1 MLKRKNA
8 SFAFLF
14 VLFITFGRASAADLF
29 EAIRNGDAA
38 AVRAGAQ
45 DPAVRERR
53 GLAGATPLLYAAAFG
68 NAESVRTL
76 TEAGA
81 ALDARTDLG
90 ATALIWAAGDAAK
103 TRILVEAGAEVNVRS
118 NTGKTP
124 LLLAAARAGSVETV
138 RLLLDKGAD
147 VKAADEMGGTALLAA
162 ALMGEDETVRLLLD
176 RGADPNQADKAGM
189 TPLQNAAA
197 NQNRAM
203 MRMLLAKGA
212 RVNDANVFGGQVKH
226 GEVAL
231 KGLTPLM
238 LAAPHGSPSTLRVL
252 LDAGAEINGRDSRGM
267 TPLLLA
273 AASSRQDRRTIKLLL
288 ERGADPKAVSM
299 AGETARDWAAKY
311 GDPGVM
317 ALLEAAGAERKA
329 QVVAAPTAVR
339 MRETRDAVIAALGR
353 VQASEAEFFRES
365 GCVACHHQGMAQI
378 ATASARRAG
387 VEHDEAAVQA
397 SVGATVALFGAY
409 APMLLDRNDL
419 PGTPDTPT
427 FALFALALQEREADF
442 ATDALFANIAA
453 QQRADGSW
461 KLVGFSRAPLEESH
475 FGRTAQAVRAL
486 TRYAPPARQAEMRQR
501 RAAALAWLT
510 RAKPRTTDD
519 YAWRLAGL
527 DWAGASSS
535 VLAQAARELRAMQ
548 RADGGWG
555 PSKTMASDAYT
566 TGLALWAL
574 HESIGMAPN
583 TPAYRPGV
591 RYLLRTQRPDGTWFV
606 ASRAVKFQPYFES
619 GFPYGPDQ
627 WVSISATAWAAAALA
642 PAAEP
647 AAASD

>member
-29 EAIRNGDAA
+29 EAIRNGDVP
-38 AVRAGAQ
+38 AVRAEAK
-45 DPAVRERR
+45 DPAARERR
-53 GLAGATPLLYAAAFG
+53 GPGGATPLLYAAAFG
-68 NAESVRTL
+68 NAESVQAL

-81 ALDARTDLG
+81 TLDARTDLG

-103 TRILVEAGAEVNVRS
+103 TRILVEAGADVNARS

-124 LLLAAARAGSVETV
+124 LQLAAARAGSAETV

-176 RGADPNQADKAGM
+176 RGADPNQADKGGM
-189 TPLQNAAA
+189 TPLQHAAA
-197 NQNRAM
+197 NQDRAM

-212 RVNDANVFGGQVKH
+212 RVNDANTFGGQVKH
-226 GEVAL
+226 GEIAL

-238 LAAPHGSPSTLRVL
+238 LAAPHGSPSALRVL

-267 TPLLLA
+267 TPLMLA

-299 AGETARDWAAKY
+299 AGETALDWAAKY

-317 ALLEAAGAERKA
+317 ASLEAAGAERKA
-329 QVVAAPTAVR
+329 QAVAAPTAVR
-339 MRETRDAVIAALGR
+339 MRDAREAVIAALGR
-353 VQASEAEFFRES
+353 VQTSEAEFFRES

-387 VEHDEAAVQA
+387 VEHDEEAVRA
-397 SVGATVALFGAY
+397 SVGATVALYGAY

-427 FALFALALQEREADF
+427 FALFGLALQEREADF
-442 ATDALFANIAA
+442 TTDALFANIAA

-486 TRYAPPARQAEMRQR
+486 TRYAPPARKAEMERRRVAARLVDPRQTAHHRRLRLAAAWSGLGGRFGLAPCPGSTRVARAATRRWRLGREQGDGERRLHNRVGFVGAARSRRDGAGRSDLPRR
-501 RAAALAWLT
+501 RALSAADAAAGRHVVRGESGGEVPALLRERVPLWS
-510 RAKPRTTDD
+510 RPV
-519 YAWRLAGL
+519 GL
-527 DWAGASSS
+527 DLGDGLGGGGAGP
-535 VLAQAARELRAMQ
+535 
-548 RADGGWG
+548 GG
-555 PSKTMASDAYT
+555 
-566 TGLALWAL
+566 
-574 HESIGMAPN
+574 
-583 TPAYRPGV
+583 
-591 RYLLRTQRPDGTWFV
+591 
-606 ASRAVKFQPYFES
+606 
-619 GFPYGPDQ
+619 
-627 WVSISATAWAAAALA
+627 
-642 PAAEP
+642 
-647 AAASD
+647 